1 MDLGPVNPAQA
12 RIGRAIRQRRKELGL
27 SLTETAAQLGVAIST
42 LSKLENGLVPI
53 TFERLDAISRL
64 LKVDMAALLAEAP
77 QDARTASLAESGAS
91 RREKFGFR
99 KSVTRAQNAVPVDAG
114 VYTLHFHGADLL
126 EKHVQPL
133 VAEIHTS
140 DIMEYGPYTRHPGE
154 EFNYV
159 LSGEVEFHTDVYAPV
174 RLKVGDSVYF
184 DAEMGHAHTKVG
196 NAKCAILSVL
206 IPRSSEMVK
215 NNTAPILDVTRSP
228 GAAREPAAARPP
240 RRARRGT

>member
-1 MDLGPVNPAQA
+1 MDLGPANPVQA
-12 RIGRAIRQRRKELGL
+12 RIGRAIRQRRQKLGL

-64 LKVDMAALLAEAP
+64 LKVDMAALLAETP
-77 QDARTASLAESGAS
+77 QDTRTVSPAEK
-91 RREKFGFR
+91 REQFGVR
-99 KSVTRAQNAVPVDAG
+99 KSVTRAQNAVPVDSR
-114 VYTLHFHGADLL
+114 VYTLHFHGTDLL

-133 VAEIHTS
+133 VAEIHCS
-140 DIMEYGPYTRHPGE
+140 DIKEYGPYTRHPGE

-196 NAKCAILSVL
+196 SAKCTILSVL

-215 NNTAPILDVTRSP
+215 NNTAPILEVTRSP
-228 GAAREPAAARPP
+228 AAAREPAAARPP
-240 RRARRGT
+240 RRARKGSLLS

>member
-1 MDLGPVNPAQA
+1 MDLDPGNPVQA
-12 RIGRAIRQRRKELGL
+12 RIGRAIRLRRQALGL
-27 SLTETAAQLGVAIST
+27 SLTATAAQLGIAIST

-53 TFERLDAISRL
+53 TFQRLDAISRL

-77 QDARTASLAESGAS
+77 QDTSTSSITENRQ
-91 RREKFGFR
+91 KFGVR
-99 KSVTRAQNAVPVDAG
+99 KSVTRAQNAVPVEGG
-114 VYTLHFHGADLL
+114 VYTLHFHGTDLL

-133 VAEIHTS
+133 VAEIHIT
-140 DIMEYGPYTRHPGE
+140 DFKEYGPYTRHPGE

-184 DAEMGHAHTKVG
+184 DAEMGHAHTKIG
-196 NAKCAILSVL
+196 NAKCTMLSVL

-215 NNTAPILDVTRSP
+215 NNTAPILEVTRSP
-228 GAAREPAAARPP
+228 TTARASVAG
-240 RRARRGT
+240 RASRRGRKKALLS

>member
-1 MDLGPVNPAQA
+1 MSLSPASPAQA
-12 RIGRAIRQRRKELGL
+12 RIGRAIRQRRQGLGL
-27 SLTETAAQLGVAIST
+27 SLGETAAQLGVAIST

-77 QDARTASLAESGAS
+77 QDTTSSLAESGGS
-91 RREKFGFR
+91 RREKFGVR
-99 KSVTRAQNAVPVDAG
+99 KSVTRAQNAVPVDGGA
-114 VYTLHFHGADLL
+114 YTLHFHGADLL

-133 VAEIHTS
+133 VAEIHVT
-140 DIMEYGPYTRHPGE
+140 DIKEYGPYTRHPGE

-159 LSGEVEFHTDVYAPV
+159 LSGEMDFHTDVYAPV

-184 DAEMGHAHTKVG
+184 DAEMGHAHTRVG
-196 NAKCAILSVL
+196 NAKCTILSVL

-215 NNTAPILDVTRSP
+215 NNTAPVLEVTRTA
-228 GAAREPAAARPP
+228 GAAREPVGRPP
-240 RRARRGT
+240 RRPGKRS

>member
-1 MDLGPVNPAQA
+1 MDLGSANPTQA
-12 RIGRAIRQRRKELGL
+12 RIGRAIRHRRQELGL
-27 SLTETAAQLGVAIST
+27 SLTATAAQLGVAIST
-42 LSKLENGLVPI
+42 LSKLENGLLPI
-53 TFERLDAISRL
+53 TFQRLDAISRL

-77 QDARTASLAESGAS
+77 QDTRSASLAEK
-91 RREKFGFR
+91 REKFGVR
-99 KSVTRAQNAVPVDAG
+99 KSVTRAQNAVPVEGG
-114 VYTLHFHGADLL
+114 VYTLHFHGTDLL

-133 VAEIHTS
+133 VAEIHIT
-140 DIMEYGPYTRHPGE
+140 DIKEYGPYTRHPGE

-196 NAKCAILSVL
+196 NAKCTMLGVL

-215 NNTAPILDVTRSP
+215 NNTAPILEVTRSP
-228 GAAREPAAARPP
+228 GAAREPTAARPP
-240 RRARRGT
+240 RRARKGNLIS

>member
-1 MDLGPVNPAQA
+1 MDLGPANPAQA
-12 RIGRAIRQRRKELGL
+12 RIGRAIRQRRQELGL

-53 TFERLDAISRL
+53 TFQRLDAISRL
-64 LKVDMAALLAEAP
+64 LKVDMAALLAETPHDTRA
-77 QDARTASLAESGAS
+77 ASVAEK
-91 RREKFGFR
+91 REKFGVR
-99 KSVTRAQNAVPVDAG
+99 KSVTRAQNAVPVEGG
-114 VYTLHFHGADLL
+114 VYTLHFHGSDLL

-133 VAEIHTS
+133 VAEIRIT
-140 DIMEYGPYTRHPGE
+140 DIKEYGPYTRHPGE

-196 NAKCAILSVL
+196 NARCTILGVL

-215 NNTAPILDVTRSP
+215 NNTAPILEVTRSP
-228 GAAREPAAARPP
+228 ATTREPVAARPP
-240 RRARRGT
+240 RRARKGT

>member
-1 MDLGPVNPAQA
+1 MALGLANPAQA
-12 RIGRAIRQRRKELGL
+12 RIGRAIRRRRQELGL

-53 TFERLDAISRL
+53 TFQRLDAISRL

-77 QDARTASLAESGAS
+77 QDARTASLADSGAS
-91 RREKFGFR
+91 KREKFGVR
-99 KSVTRAQNAVPVDAG
+99 KSVTRAQNAVPVEGG
-114 VYTLHFHGADLL
+114 VYTLHFHGTDLL

-133 VAEIHTS
+133 VAEIHIT
-140 DIMEYGPYTRHPGE
+140 DIKEYGPYTRHPGE

-196 NAKCAILSVL
+196 TAKCTMLGVL

-215 NNTAPILDVTRSP
+215 NNTAPILEVTRTA
-228 GAAREPAAARPP
+228 GAAREPVAARPR
-240 RRARRGT
+240 RRARKGT

>member
-1 MDLGPVNPAQA
+1 MGLGPANPAQA
-12 RIGRAIRQRRKELGL
+12 RIGRAIRQRRQELGL
-27 SLTETAAQLGVAIST
+27 SLTEAAAQLGVAIST

-53 TFERLDAISRL
+53 TFQRLDAISRL

-77 QDARTASLAESGAS
+77 QDTRTASNAESGAS
-91 RREKFGFR
+91 KREKFGVR
-99 KSVTRAQNAVPVDAG
+99 KSVTRAQNAVPVEGG
-114 VYTLHFHGADLL
+114 VYTLHFHGTDLL

-133 VAEIHTS
+133 VAEIHIT
-140 DIMEYGPYTRHPGE
+140 DIKEYGPYTRHPGE

-174 RLKVGDSVYF
+174 RLKAGDSVYF

-196 NAKCAILSVL
+196 NAKCMILGVL

-215 NNTAPILDVTRSP
+215 NNTAPILEVTRSAD
-228 GAAREPAAARPP
+228 AARELVAGRPP
-240 RRARRGT
+240 RRVRKGT